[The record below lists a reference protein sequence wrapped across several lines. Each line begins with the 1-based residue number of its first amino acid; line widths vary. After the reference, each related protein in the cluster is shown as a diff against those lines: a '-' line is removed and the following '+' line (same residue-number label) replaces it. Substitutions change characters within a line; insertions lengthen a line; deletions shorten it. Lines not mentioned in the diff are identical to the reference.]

1 MKSAG
6 FTCREWHFFKTF
18 WLTQSSWFTEP
29 YNFAF
34 DLKSFRGLENELW
47 ISCFGRTDA
56 RTRIEEKKIN
66 ISIWHISVPCRQIFK
81 FEYLKFSD
89 GPKLHDVM
97 CHTSFGPLELRQW
110 PRFCRGSLLKSIS
123 NTKGRGLRPRRNF
136 NKFMLRFHSNR
147 MGILFVSPF
156 IIFSLLTL

>member
-6 FTCREWHFFKTF
+6 FACREWHFFKTF
-18 WLTQSSWFTEP
+18 WLTQSSWFTEL

-47 ISCFGRTDA
+47 ISCFALTYLLTNVR
-56 RTRIEEKKIN
+56 RLMKKN
-66 ISIWHISVPCRQIFK
+66 FFFSTWHISAPCRQIFK

-89 GPKLHDVM
+89 GPKLHDGM
-97 CHTSFGPLELRQW
+97 CHTSFGPLELCQW
-110 PRFCRGSLLKSIS
+110 PRFCRGSLLKSIL

-136 NKFMLRFHSNR
+136 YHHNY
-147 MGILFVSPF
+147 GIKISYMD
-156 IIFSLLTL
+156 IS